1 MISKRF
7 PTDPYQQLAALARAF
22 TSAARLQILHVLS
35 ADEACVCHLTTIL
48 GRRQANVSQHLMV
61 LRDARLVEDRRDG
74 MMVYYRLADSR
85 APEIVAL
92 LRDLMP
98 ECCDPVK
105 EITALGLIH
114 QRDKSIP
121 DLHTKEVD
129 GKVILDLLLRHF
141 FRDTFLF
148 LLFDLFGDFRIA
160 YQNRRI
166 NTGDNR
172 NDNERL
178 CRQSRYDPEHCDH
191 ECRNHNCRRFP

>member
-98 ECCDPVK
+98 EGTDD
-105 EITALGLIH
+105 G
-114 QRDKSIP
+114 QMP
-121 DLHTKEVD
+121 DVSLAPIQGCPCPRCND
-129 GKVILDLLLRHF
+129 G
-141 FRDTFLF
+141 
-148 LLFDLFGDFRIA
+148 G
-160 YQNRRI
+160 N
-166 NTGDNR
+166 GP
-172 NDNERL
+172 
-178 CRQSRYDPEHCDH
+178 S
-191 ECRNHNCRRFP
+191 